1 MADQSEQQL
10 SVRDDP
16 DGERFLFDSEGHIA
30 QLIYQKEPGRLILV
44 HTEVPEALG
53 GRGIAGKL
61 VQAAVASAAS
71 EHRTVVPW
79 CPYARRWLEDHEDV
93 ARTVSIDWAG
103 APRL

>member
-1 MADQSEQQL
+1 MADQSEEQL

-16 DGERFLFDSEGHIA
+16 DGERFLVESEDHLA

-44 HTEVPEALG
+44 HTEVPQALG

-79 CPYARRWLEDHEDV
+79 CPYARRWLEDHKDV
-93 ARTVSIDWAG
+93 AGTVSIDWAD
-103 APRL
+103 APRI